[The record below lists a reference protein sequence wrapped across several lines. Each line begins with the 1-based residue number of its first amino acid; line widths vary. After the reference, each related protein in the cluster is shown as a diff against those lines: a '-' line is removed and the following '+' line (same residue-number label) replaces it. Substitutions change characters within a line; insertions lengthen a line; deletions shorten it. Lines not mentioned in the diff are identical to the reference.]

1 VHEIIEN
8 KISHPLVR
16 DDEASERGAW
26 IATRAASRDERAMV
40 TTDRATSRRSSA
52 AAARRVRRAS
62 KSTVMVAVMLVL
74 VLVTTTTLVMTTV
87 AAADDRGGGD
97 VETPDAIDEA
107 FMAWYDARAA
117 VGDETARTP
126 PPVYA
131 NTAARGR
138 DDATRGID
146 ARRQRG
152 LFGSTAARE
161 KGEES
166 KSRKRGG
173 VGDDDVLPKFRIR
186 DALTASSPTR
196 ALGKE
201 NDEWAL
207 ALELAKERAKGKA
220 SRYSPFVESLYE
232 HTPAA
237 STRVPKKASVLLR
250 GHAAAATLK
259 RYQDDAIEGW
269 KKSEKIFKKFPTIFS
284 SDDITREA
292 FEEALAIVRAT
303 ALAATSD
310 EGVVRALV
318 PMAHLVPHDTRSA
331 VPCVKIVNDT
341 FVVNVDEFNEGEELV
356 CSHGNFS
363 DAETFA
369 RFGAAALYSAEKNS
383 NDKIVY
389 RFAEEEHGEKDF
401 SQCGS
406 PGETGFR
413 ERGATKALLCKLRLA
428 AANATEWRAVKNSV
442 HALRTKPLSEESEIA
457 VYEALFTTLIDL
469 LNSYPSSD
477 TEDED
482 LLARRESLSR
492 DERLAVAIR
501 LREKR
506 LALSSLN
513 HLQHTGRKQF
523 GGKLFDAHFASALPT
538 PFSVGKDEL

>member
-1 VHEIIEN
+1 MVTNDAHR
-8 KISHPLVR
+8 S
-16 DDEASERGAW
+16 GAT
-26 IATRAASRDERAMV
+26 ARSCRSNAASGARAKWTLKMMMMTVAVMV
-40 TTDRATSRRSSA
+40 M
-52 AAARRVRRAS
+52 
-62 KSTVMVAVMLVL
+62 VMVA
-74 VLVTTTTLVMTTV
+74 TTV
-87 AAADDRGGGD
+87 AADDGVDREGGD

-107 FMAWYDARAA
+107 FMAWYDARA
-117 VGDETARTP
+117 VVEDETGRTP

-131 NTAARGR
+131 NTAARAR
-138 DDATRGID
+138 DDATREIN

-152 LFGSTAARE
+152 LFGSAAARE
-161 KGEES
+161 KGDEES

-173 VGDDDVLPKFRIR
+173 VGDDDVLPKFPIR

-196 ALGKE
+196 ALGEE

-220 SRYSPFVESLYE
+220 SRYSPFVETLYE

-259 RYQDDAIEGW
+259 RYEDDAIEGW

-292 FEEALAIVRAT
+292 FDEALAIVRAT

-310 EGVVRALV
+310 DGVVRALV

-389 RFAEEEHGEKDF
+389 QFAEDEHGEKDF

-406 PGETGFR
+406 PGETGFS

-492 DERLAVAIR
+492 DERLAVGIR

-513 HLQHTGRKQF
+513 HLQHLGRKQF

>member
-1 VHEIIEN
+1 MEVSEN
-8 KISHPLVR
+8 TVG
-16 DDEASERGAW
+16 DGDATTATAERARRLQMVTNDAHRSGAT
-26 IATRAASRDERAMV
+26 ARSCRSNAASGARAKWTLKMM
-40 TTDRATSRRSSA
+40 T
-52 AAARRVRRAS
+52 
-62 KSTVMVAVMLVL
+62 VAVMMVMLL
-74 VLVTTTTLVMTTV
+74 ATTTTTTV
-87 AAADDRGGGD
+87 AADDGVDREGGD

-107 FMAWYDARAA
+107 FMAWYDARAV
-117 VGDETARTP
+117 VGDETGRTP

-152 LFGSTAARE
+152 LFGSAAARE

-173 VGDDDVLPKFRIR
+173 VGDDDVLPKFPIR

-196 ALGKE
+196 ALGEE

-259 RYQDDAIEGW
+259 RYEDDAIEGW

-389 RFAEEEHGEKDF
+389 QFAEDEHGVKDF

-406 PGETGFR
+406 PGETGFS

-492 DERLAVAIR
+492 DERLAVGIR

>member
-1 VHEIIEN
+1 MEVSEN
-8 KISHPLVR
+8 TVG
-16 DDEASERGAW
+16 DGDATTATAERARRRQMVTNDAHRSGAT
-26 IATRAASRDERAMV
+26 ARSCRSNAASGARAKWTLKMM
-40 TTDRATSRRSSA
+40 T
-52 AAARRVRRAS
+52 
-62 KSTVMVAVMLVL
+62 VAVMMVMLL
-74 VLVTTTTLVMTTV
+74 ATTTTTTV
-87 AAADDRGGGD
+87 AADDGVDREGGD

-107 FMAWYDARAA
+107 FMAWYDARAV
-117 VGDETARTP
+117 VGDETGRTP

-152 LFGSTAARE
+152 LFGSAAARE

-173 VGDDDVLPKFRIR
+173 VGDDDVLPKFPIR

-196 ALGKE
+196 ALGEE

-259 RYQDDAIEGW
+259 RYEDDAIEGW

-389 RFAEEEHGEKDF
+389 QFAEDEHGVKDF

-406 PGETGFR
+406 PGETGFS

-492 DERLAVAIR
+492 DERLAVGIR